1 MLSWEA
7 KRFLLLVILFST
19 CILPLL
25 TVAML
30 SLNPKFDIT
39 MPSSRDRIIPLL
51 SSAISYYLG
60 SILLGR
66 VNIFPVFKLFLL
78 ASVLVI
84 IAMLFISYKWKISNH
99 MAAIGGLGGTIF
111 ALAFR
116 SGLNPVYPIL
126 LVILLSGLI
135 GTARLILEKHTIG
148 QIIAGYILGF
158 SVLYSVVYFN

>member
-25 TVAML
+25 SVAML
-30 SLNPKFDIT
+30 SLNPKFDMA
-39 MPSSRDRIIPLL
+39 MPQSRDRIIPLL
-51 SSAISYYLG
+51 SSGISYYLG

-111 ALAFR
+111 ALSFR

-126 LVILLSGLI
+126 IVILLSGLV
-135 GTARLILEKHTIG
+135 GSARLFLEKHNIW
-148 QIIAGYILGF
+148 QIIAGYVLGF
-158 SVLYSVVYFN
+158 TILYSAVYLN